1 MTKNGL
7 LPAGCSRLKSQQQRK
22 PWRRWWPDRLF
33 QTEVAAAEKAL
44 APMVAGLVREMT
56 SAVDVEQRSADI
68 RDPLQLSRQL
78 L

>member
-1 MTKNGL
+1 MINSVFSDILNRVRDDEEWTASG
-7 LPAGCSRLKSQQQRK
+7 
-22 PWRRWWPDRLF
+22 RLF

-56 SAVDVEQRSADI
+56 SAVDDEQRSADI